1 MESKE
6 PLVSII
12 TISYNS
18 EKTIR
23 RTIESV
29 LDQSYKN
36 IEYIIVDG
44 KSNDSTVETIKK
56 YGDTFKNKNIKYKW
70 ISEKDK
76 GIADAF
82 NKGLKLATGDLIA
95 LLNSDDWYEKD
106 TIDNVVKYHRQE
118 NADFYYGNIYMHGK
132 EGSSKKLLEGKEFSD
147 QVVKYVMPINH
158 PTMFATKKVILTNGE
173 YSSKY
178 KYAMDYDYLLRM
190 HKKGFKGKYIS
201 NLFVNM
207 QDGGAHQAN
216 YYQTLKEV
224 NHISV
229 SHGGNRVLA
238 YLLRNYTF
246 LNQKLFR
253 FPLAKWMRMIGLIK
267 E

>member
-23 RTIESV
+23 RTIDSI
-29 LDQSYKN
+29 LDQTYRN
-36 IEYIIVDG
+36 LEYIIVDG
-44 KSNDSTVETIKK
+44 KSNDGTVDIIKE
-56 YGDTFKNKNIKYKW
+56 YADTFAEKNIKYKW
-70 ISEKDK
+70 ITEKDN

-82 NKGLKLATGDLIA
+82 NKGLKLVTGDLIA
-95 LLNSDDWYEKD
+95 MLNSDDWYEEN
-106 TIDNVVKYHRQE
+106 TIDNVVRYHCSE
-118 NADFYYGNIYMHGK
+118 NADFYYGNIYMHEEDGSGK
-132 EGSSKKLLEGKEFSD
+132 RLLEGKEFSD

-158 PTMFATKKVILTNGE
+158 PTMFVTKKVVLTNGE

-178 KYAMDYDYLLRM
+178 KYAMDYDYVLRM
-190 HKKGFKGKYIS
+190 HNKGFKGRHIGS
-201 NLFVNM
+201 LIVNM

-216 YYQTLKEV
+216 YYETLKEV
-224 NHISV
+224 NYISV
-229 SHGGNRVLA
+229 SHGGNRVIA

-246 LNQKLFR
+246 LNQKIFR
-253 FPLAKWMRMIGLIK
+253 FPLAKWLRMIGVLK
-267 E
+267 K